1 MLDLKLIRSEPERVR
16 AALARRG
23 AETGALDALLAAD
36 EEWRRLVA
44 EQEGLN
50 HRRNVASE
58 EISRI
63 KRAGGDAS
71 EPIAATRAVSD
82 QIQAL
87 NGQVREVEARINDL
101 LLTIPNLPHAS
112 VPPGKDDSENPE
124 VGRWGEP
131 RRFDFDPKP
140 HWDVGEALGIVDFER
155 GVKLAGARFY
165 VLRGAGARLERALIN
180 WMLDFHAREHG
191 QTEIWA
197 GVLVNRASMTGTG
210 QLPKF
215 EFDMYRIE
223 GEELFLSPTAEVPV
237 TNLHRDEILAAEQL
251 PLEYVSYSP
260 CFRKEAGAAGRDTRG
275 MIRVHQFD
283 KVEIVKIVRPE
294 TSYAELESLRRQAE
308 SVLEALR
315 LPYRTVEICT
325 GDLSDKQAK
334 AYDPEVWMPGS
345 NRWAEISSC
354 SNFEAYQARRANIR
368 FRPEKGA
375 KPEFVHTLNGSG
387 LAVGRTFAAI
397 LENYQEADGSVTLP
411 EVLRPYMGGH
421 ERIAAGSS

>member
-1 MLDLKLIRSEPERVR
+1 MLDLRLIRSEPERVR

-23 AETGALDALLAAD
+23 AETAGIDALLAAD
-36 EEWRRLVA
+36 EERRRLLT
-44 EQEGLN
+44 EQEALR
-50 HRRNVASE
+50 HRQKGASD
-58 EISRI
+58 EISKL

-71 EPIAATRAVSD
+71 EPIAAMRAVSD

-87 NGQVREVEARINDL
+87 EVRIRAADERMSEIL
-101 LLTIPNLPHAS
+101 LVLPNLPHES
-112 VPPGKDDSENPE
+112 VPDGRHESENVE

-131 RRFDFDPKP
+131 RRFEFEPKA
-140 HWDVGEALGIVDFER
+140 HWDIGEALGIVDFER
-155 GVKLAGARFY
+155 GVKVAGARFY

-180 WMLDFHAREHG
+180 WMLDFHAAEYG

-197 GVLVNRASMTGTG
+197 GVLVNRASMTGTA

-237 TNLHRDEILAAEQL
+237 TNLHRDEILEGDQL
-251 PLEYVSYSP
+251 PLHYVSYSP

-294 TSYAELESLRRQAE
+294 TSYDELAALRRQAE
-308 SVLEALR
+308 RVIEALN
-315 LPYRTVEICT
+315 LPYRTLEMCA
-325 GDLSDKQAK
+325 GDLGEKGTKQ
-334 AYDPEVWMPGS
+334 YDPEVWMPGQ
-345 NRWAEISSC
+345 NRFVEISSC
-354 SNFEAYQARRANIR
+354 SNFEAYQARRLNLR
-368 FRPEKGA
+368 FRPERGA
-375 KPEFVHTLNGSG
+375 RPEFVHTLNGSG

-397 LENYQEADGSVTLP
+397 LENYQEADGSVTIP
-411 EVLRPYMGGH
+411 PVLRPYLGGT
-421 ERIAAGSS
+421 ERIAAGAA